1 MWMKSRSYFTYFDS
15 VKTQKCLCSIPSV
28 IWSGV
33 SVKAGVKQASYSGA
47 LLCIPPPLTTRRV
60 RASCSSARMSL
71 DTRAEE
77 TVSSSLTNSF
87 LCQMCHKSYVSLP
100 ITLSLS
106 VFDDGGEGPT
116 QGAGGGRCWSG
127 HRWEFLNLEEQAPA
141 AVGILAWC
149 WCCWQ
154 ILVFTGA
161 MAPLQPSLE
170 APDPGH
176 GTTRTACLLAPGS
189 LLLQLHYTSTA
200 HPASTFGSL

>member
-1 MWMKSRSYFTYFDS
+1 M
-15 VKTQKCLCSIPSV
+15 

-33 SVKAGVKQASYSGA
+33 SVKAGVKQESYSGA
-47 LLCIPPPLTTRRV
+47 LLCIPPPLTTRIV

-71 DTRAEE
+71 DTRAGE

-100 ITLSLS
+100 ITLSLFLS
-106 VFDDGGEGPT
+106 LWWCGEDPT
-116 QGAGGGRCWSG
+116 QGGGGRGGCWSG
-127 HRWEFLNLEEQAPA
+127 HRWEFLNLEEQAAA
-141 AVGILAWC
+141 AVRILAWC

-176 GTTRTACLLAPGS
+176 GLPTCPRLSAPPAP
-189 LLLQLHYTSTA
+189 LHYHST
-200 HPASTFGSL
+200 PS